1 MLIGNKEF
9 ELKPVLAADI
19 DNRLSEV
26 LKEYSLKYPEVI
38 FVMSRIQ
45 KGIPMFCYTVGM
57 SDVPRRS
64 LIRSYTKL
72 VKDLF
77 SVELS
82 NRVYV
87 MGVQAQVI
95 YECLEFPGYIIMK
108 NNNFYT
114 N

>member
-19 DNRLSEV
+19 NNQLSEL
-26 LKEYSLKYPEVI
+26 LKEYSLKYPDAI
-38 FVMSRIQ
+38 FVMSRVQ
-45 KGIPMFCYTVGM
+45 KGIPTFCYIVDM
-57 SDVPRRS
+57 PNVPRRS
-64 LIRSYTKL
+64 LIRRYTKL
-72 VKDLF
+72 VKGLF
-77 SVELS
+77 STELS
-82 NRVYV
+82 NRLYV

-95 YECLEFPGYIIMK
+95 YECLELPGYIIMK